1 MTSTDN
7 QMQEVDKRLVEKAV
21 PILDMIAEGKDE
33 SEACKAVG
41 IRRGTLV
48 QWMIKYPEFD
58 NAMKE
63 AKKMRADTYRSKV
76 QESLFDESGDLVYLS
91 KEDVP
96 GQKLNFD
103 KLKWLAEM
111 DNPEKYG
118 ARIKHEGDVISP
130 VQIVID
136 TGIRQVEDKA
146 DTIEDAEYIMT
157 DDEDLL

>member
-1 MTSTDN
+1 MTDIEN
-7 QMQEVDKRLVEKAV
+7 VDKKLIEKAV

-33 SEACKAVG
+33 SEACRSVG

-76 QESLFDESGDLVYLS
+76 QESLFDEDGDLVQLG
-91 KEDVP
+91 KDEVP

-111 DNPEKYG
+111 DNPDKYG
-118 ARIKHEGDVISP
+118 TKIKHDGNAISP

-136 TGIRQVEDKA
+136 TGIQHVVE
-146 DTIEDAEYIMT
+146 AESEEVI
-157 DDEDLL
+157 DDEDFL